1 MITAETI
8 RERGHHEG
16 DFADTITLDED
27 LRHRRRMAMVSD
39 GGIAFVLNLSEARL
53 LREGDGIVL
62 DDGRV
67 IEVKAKP
74 EPLYAV
80 RGRDPVH
87 LLHLAWHLGNRHLA
101 AAIEA
106 DRLLIRQDRVIRD
119 MVEGLGG
126 IVEEIE
132 APFDPAGGA
141 YAESHAHGHADGH
154 HHGHGHHDGHS
165 HG

>member
-1 MITAETI
+1 MNGANSI
-8 RERGHHEG
+8 RARGDHSG

-39 GGIAFVLNLSEARL
+39 GGIAFLLELPEARL

-74 EPLYAV
+74 ELLYEV
-80 RGRDPVH
+80 RGRDGAH
-87 LLHLAWHLGNRHLA
+87 LLHLAWHLGNRHLQ

-106 DRLLIRQDRVIRD
+106 DRILIRRDRVIRD

-126 IVEEIE
+126 AVAEVE
-132 APFDPAGGA
+132 AAFDPSGGA
-141 YAESHAHGHADGH
+141 YAGHAHSHAPSHSHGHDDGH
-154 HHGHGHHDGHS
+154 HDH
-165 HG
+165 